1 MGNVCTYL
9 RTTTKSN
16 KTTIMKKLLFFILF
30 PILTYGQVQIGQD
43 IDGENPNDGIPMN
56 ISLSS
61 EGNVVAVGAIG
72 NDGNGGDN
80 SSSGQVKIYEN
91 QNGNWTQ
98 IGQDINGG
106 NILENLGVGLSLS
119 SNGAILAIGGPGN
132 NTNGVFSGQVK
143 VYENQNGNWIQIG
156 QDITGEESDN
166 LGSSINLSSSGA
178 ILALTRF
185 DRVQVYENQNGNW
198 TQIGQDI
205 ECTNQNLSVSLSPN
219 GNMLAIGNRSND
231 DNGTNAGQVR
241 VYENQNGNWTQIGQ
255 NINGNSSGDLSG
267 RSISLSVN
275 GNILAI
281 GALGG
286 DGNGVNSGRVK
297 VYENQGGNWI
307 QIGQDINGEA
317 EQDRSGRSISLS
329 ANGNIVAIGANQ
341 NDGNGD
347 NSGHVR
353 IYQNQSGSWI
363 QIGQDIDGES
373 IGDLSG
379 DSVSLSSNGNIVAI
393 SAEQNDGNGDSSGH
407 VRGFDLRGL
416 VSIEVLSSSTFSMY
430 PNPASTQIT
439 IEIPQGSTLEKAT
452 IYNNLGQLV
461 LSSKNTTIDTSIL
474 SKGMYIVEVFT
485 AQGTSSKKLIIE

>member
-1 MGNVCTYL
+1 MKINT
-9 RTTTKSN
+9 
-16 KTTIMKKLLFFILF
+16 MKKLLLFILF

-43 IDGENPNDGIPMN
+43 IDGENLNDGIPMN

-61 EGNVVAVGAIG
+61 NGNIVAVAAIA

-91 QNGNWTQ
+91 QNGNWIQ

-119 SNGAILAIGGPGN
+119 SNGTILAIGGPGN

-156 QDITGEESDN
+156 QDITGEESEN
-166 LGSSINLSSSGA
+166 LGSSINLSSSGT

-185 DRVQVYENQNGNW
+185 NQVQVYENQNGSW
-198 TQIGQDI
+198 IQIGQDI
-205 ECTNQNLSVSLSPN
+205 ECTGQNLSLSLSPN

-241 VYENQNGNWTQIGQ
+241 VYENQNGDWTQIGQ

-267 RSISLSVN
+267 RSISLSAN
-275 GNILAI
+275 GSILAI

-307 QIGQDINGEA
+307 QVGQDINGEA
-317 EQDRSGRSISLS
+317 EQDRSGRSVSLS
-329 ANGNIVAIGANQ
+329 ANGNIVVIGANQ

-353 IYQNQSGSWI
+353 IYQNQNANWV

-373 IGDLSG
+373 MGDLSG
-379 DSVSLSSNGNIVAI
+379 DTVSLSSNGTIVAI
-393 SAEQNDGNGDSSGH
+393 SAEQNDGNGNNSGH
-407 VRGFDLRGL
+407 VRVFDLSDL
-416 VSIEVLSSSTFSMY
+416 LSTEEFTTSNFSLY
-430 PNPASTQIT
+430 PNPASTQVT
-439 IEIPQGSTLEKAT
+439 IEIPQENTLEKVT
-452 IYNNLGQLV
+452 VYNSLGQV
-461 LSSKNTTIDTSIL
+461 VMTSKENNMTTSTL
-474 SKGMYIVEVFT
+474 SKGMYIVEVLT
-485 AQGTSSKKLIIE
+485 NQGASSKKLIIE

>member
-1 MGNVCTYL
+1 MKINT
-9 RTTTKSN
+9 
-16 KTTIMKKLLFFILF
+16 MKKLLLFILF

-43 IDGENPNDGIPMN
+43 IDGENLNDGIPMN

-61 EGNVVAVGAIG
+61 NGNIVAVAAIA

-91 QNGNWTQ
+91 QNGNWIQ

-119 SNGAILAIGGPGN
+119 SNGTILAIGGPGN

-156 QDITGEESDN
+156 QDITGEESEN
-166 LGSSINLSSSGA
+166 LGSSINLSSSGT

-185 DRVQVYENQNGNW
+185 NQVQVYENQNGSW
-198 TQIGQDI
+198 IQIGQDI
-205 ECTNQNLSVSLSPN
+205 ECTGQNLSLSLSPN

-241 VYENQNGNWTQIGQ
+241 VYENQNGDWTQIGQ

-267 RSISLSVN
+267 RSISLSAN
-275 GNILAI
+275 GSILAI

-307 QIGQDINGEA
+307 QVGQDINGEA
-317 EQDRSGRSISLS
+317 EQDRSGRSVSLY
-329 ANGNIVAIGANQ
+329 ANGNIVVIGDNQ

-353 IYQNQSGSWI
+353 IYQNQNANWV

-373 IGDLSG
+373 MGDLSG
-379 DSVSLSSNGNIVAI
+379 DTVSLSSNGTIVAI
-393 SAEQNDGNGDSSGH
+393 SAEQNDGNGNNSGH
-407 VRGFDLRGL
+407 VRVFDLSDL
-416 VSIEVLSSSTFSMY
+416 LSTEEFTTSNFSLY
-430 PNPASTQIT
+430 PNPASTQVT
-439 IEIPQGSTLEKAT
+439 IEIPQENTLEKVT
-452 IYNNLGQLV
+452 VYNSLGQV
-461 LSSKNTTIDTSIL
+461 VMTSKENNMTTSTL
-474 SKGMYIVEVFT
+474 SKGMYIVEVLT
-485 AQGTSSKKLIIE
+485 NQGASSKKLIIE